1 MKNTYRSAL
10 CQALSDE
17 FAWLD
22 NFANPYEDHEFS
34 AAFSDKIACLTRQ
47 SGYRYVS
54 VGRRRIRRAFIVLIA
69 LMLFAV
75 TCYAAVKSQ
84 PEKAST
90 EPKIQWNETQNDLY
104 GMLDITFDISGKL
117 SPVAS
122 DPQIPEGYTVINEY
136 KDEFT
141 YLFECVSNNNHR
153 VLYQRDYDIS
163 NASYGI
169 DNENADF
176 REVSINGFKG
186 YSYRKE
192 GTNALF
198 WTDGTDFYMLQGTC
212 DMDVLWE
219 MAATMDPVP
228 EP

>member
-1 MKNTYRSAL
+1 MNRQYDDAIRHAF
-10 CQALSDE
+10 DEE

-22 NFANPYEDHEFS
+22 DFKNPYENHI
-34 AAFSDKIACLTRQ
+34 FSDGFEAQIKQIARRADC
-47 SGYRYVS
+47 RYVS
-54 VGRRRIRRAFIVLIA
+54 VGRRRIRRTLIALIA

-75 TCYAAVKSQ
+75 TCYAAVKAQ
-84 PEKAST
+84 LEETST
-90 EPKIQWNETQNDLY
+90 EPKIQWNETQNDVY

-117 SPVAS
+117 PPVAS
-122 DPQIPEGYTVINEY
+122 DPQVPEGYTVINEY
-136 KDEFT
+136 EDDFT

-176 REVSINGFKG
+176 KEVSINGFKG
-186 YSYRKE
+186 YSYRKD

-212 DMDVLWE
+212 SMDVLWD
-219 MAATMDPVP
+219 MAATMKP
-228 EP
+228 

>member
-1 MKNTYRSAL
+1 MNNPYRTAL
-10 CQALSDE
+10 RQALSDE

-22 NFANPYEDHEFS
+22 SFANPYDDHEFS
-34 AAFSDKIACLTRQ
+34 SVFSDKISHITRQ
-47 SGYRYVS
+47 AGYRYVS
-54 VGRRRIRRAFIVLIA
+54 VGRRRIRRTLIALIA

-75 TCYAAVKSQ
+75 TCYAAVKAQ
-84 PEKAST
+84 PEETST
-90 EPKIQWNETQNDLY
+90 EPKIQWNETQNDVY

-117 SPVAS
+117 PPVAS
-122 DPQIPEGYTVINEY
+122 DPQVPEGYTVINEY
-136 KDEFT
+136 EDDFT

-176 REVSINGFKG
+176 KEVSINGFKG
-186 YSYRKE
+186 YSYRKD

-212 DMDVLWE
+212 SMDVLWD
-219 MAATMDPVP
+219 MAATMKP
-228 EP
+228 